1 MVNISRIL
9 HPTNFSENSKLA
21 LQHACVLAEQFSA
34 ELHLLFVVTEAS
46 IKVAPSVKNFIPD
59 EYRDEIKQEFEDKLK
74 EFSVTENLIVVR
86 KTVEGK
92 ESAEII
98 QYAKDNKIDLIV
110 MSTHGR
116 SGLSKILIGSVSYD
130 VVRKS
135 KCSVLTIYPDG

>member
-1 MVNISRIL
+1 MNI
-9 HPTNFSENSKLA
+9 EM
-21 LQHACVLAEQFSA
+21 
-34 ELHLLFVVTEAS
+34 
-46 IKVAPSVKNFIPD
+46 
-59 EYRDEIKQEFEDKLK
+59 EIKQEFEDKLK
-74 EFSVTENLIVVR
+74 ELSVTENLIVVR